1 MGESDPM
8 NSALIKGAKM
18 KIEGQVHVSI
28 EYTLTLDSGEEIDK
42 SEPGKPLGFIA
53 GVSQIIPGLEKQL
66 EGREAGEALK
76 VVVEAKDGYGEYNEE
91 AVRDIPKQSFPDD
104 MKIEPGMVFQANG
117 PQGPTSI
124 RVKEVKDDAVVGDF
138 NHPLAGEKLNFDV
151 KIAEVREVTKEELD
165 ALQAAQDAACAPSA
179 CASCGT
185 SGSCDSA
192 Q

>member
-1 MGESDPM
+1 
-8 NSALIKGAKM
+8 M

-42 SEPGKPLGFIA
+42 SEPGKPLGFVA
-53 GVSQIIPGLEKQL
+53 GVGQIIPGLEKQL
-66 EGREAGEALK
+66 EGKEAGEALK
-76 VVVEAKDGYGEYNEE
+76 VVVEAKEGYGEYNEE
-91 AVRDIPKQSFPDD
+91 AVRDIPKKAFPED
-104 MKIEPGMVFQANG
+104 MEIEVGMVFQANG

-138 NHPLAGEKLNFDV
+138 NHPLAGENLNFDV
-151 KIAEVREVTKEELD
+151 KISDVREVTKEELD
-165 ALQAAQDAACAPSA
+165 ALKAAEAAACAPSA

-185 SGSCDSA
+185 AGSCDSA